1 MPSSSSTFSTP
12 MCAMPLANPPPSAN
26 PSVRRGP
33 VIPTGRVNSRE
44 NARTERTIRPKLP
57 TAYSLWPAAAPRD
70 RPCLHPT
77 AARHHAAISSAGGVS
92 FPTRPASTLPTHSRP
107 KSCALATSLQPS
119 ASPRIKM
126 GDCQLQRTLPNYL
139 FPFPYSFPMVRETSA
154 GGVVL
159 RKMRG
164 RWYLAVIE
172 PHMER
177 HNKHI
182 TIPKFKRTPG
192 DAESIALPK
201 GSIDPG
207 ERPEQTALREVRE
220 ETGVRADLVAKLLDI
235 RYIYVRNWGNH
246 AKVSKT

>member
-1 MPSSSSTFSTP
+1 
-12 MCAMPLANPPPSAN
+12 
-26 PSVRRGP
+26 
-33 VIPTGRVNSRE
+33 
-44 NARTERTIRPKLP
+44 
-57 TAYSLWPAAAPRD
+57 
-70 RPCLHPT
+70 
-77 AARHHAAISSAGGVS
+77 
-92 FPTRPASTLPTHSRP
+92 
-107 KSCALATSLQPS
+107 
-119 ASPRIKM
+119 
-126 GDCQLQRTLPNYL
+126 
-139 FPFPYSFPMVRETSA
+139 MVRETSA

-182 TIPKFKRTPG
+182 KIPKFKRTPG

-220 ETGVRADLVAKLLDI
+220 ETGVRADVVAKLLDI

-246 AKVSKT
+246 AKVSKTVSFYLLMYLSGRIGNIAPAMQVEVRNAFWLPLDQAPSKLSYKGEREVAEAALAYLDDHPELGEHATDPTH